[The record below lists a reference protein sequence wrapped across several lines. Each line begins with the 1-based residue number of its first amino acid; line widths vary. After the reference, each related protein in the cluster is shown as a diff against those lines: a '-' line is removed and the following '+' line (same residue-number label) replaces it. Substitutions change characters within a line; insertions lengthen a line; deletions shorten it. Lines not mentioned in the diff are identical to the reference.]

1 MATTGTN
8 TFVPALGH
16 PLVAR
21 LYDPLL
27 RLTLRERAFKS
38 ALVEQAAIGPGQ
50 RVLDVGCGT
59 ATLTLLAKRAQPRA
73 HVSGLDIDPVM
84 LELAHRKVLR
94 SGLEVSLD
102 LGSAVAL
109 PFAPESLDRVLSS
122 LALHHLTPVEKVA
135 ALREA
140 FRVLKPGGE
149 LHVADWGRPANRL
162 MRGVFVLVQLVD
174 GFANTRDNVA
184 GRLPAMMAAA
194 GFQDSRETR
203 RFAVPLGTISLYRAR
218 KADEEEDS

>member
-1 MATTGTN
+1 MATTRTD

-38 ALVEQAAIGPGQ
+38 ALVEQAAIGPGE

-84 LELAHRKVLR
+84 LELARRKVLR
-94 SGLEVSLD
+94 SGLKVSLD

-109 PFAPESLDRVLSS
+109 PYAPESVDRVLSS
-122 LALHHLTPVEKVA
+122 LSLHHLTSVEKVE

-140 FRVLKPGGE
+140 FQVLKPGGE

-162 MRGVFVLVQLVD
+162 MRAMFVLVQLVD
-174 GFANTRDNVA
+174 GFANTRDNAA
-184 GRLPAMMAAA
+184 GRLPDLMTAA
-194 GFQDSRETR
+194 GFRDAHETR
-203 RFAVPLGTISLYRAR
+203 RFAVLLGTISLYRAL
-218 KADEEEDS
+218 KGT

>member
-1 MATTGTN
+1 MAMTRAD

-27 RLTLRERAFKS
+27 RLTMRERAFKG
-38 ALVEQAAIGPGQ
+38 ALVRQVAIAPGQ

-59 ATLTLLAKRAQPRA
+59 ATLTLLAKRAEPRA
-73 HVSGLDIDPVM
+73 HVVGLDVDPVM
-84 LELAHRKVLR
+84 LELASRKVVR

-109 PFAPESLDRVLSS
+109 PYADGKFDRVLSS
-122 LALHHLTPVEKVA
+122 LTLHHLTRDQKVT

-149 LHVADWGRPANRL
+149 LHVADWGRPANRF

-174 GFANTRDNVA
+174 GFATTRDNVA
-184 GRLPAMMAAA
+184 GRLPEMMAAA
-194 GFQDSRETR
+194 GFQGTRETR
-203 RFAVPLGTISLYRAR
+203 RFAVPLGTVSLYRGR
-218 KADEEEDS
+218 KTDEEVGS